1 MEPKTI
7 KKIGVLTS
15 GGDAPGMNA
24 AIRAVVRA
32 GFYYNLEMYGIY
44 RGYEGMIN
52 DDIKKLESKNIAHVL
67 ERGGTFLKSA
77 RSAEF
82 RTPEG
87 RQKAFDNLK
96 KHGIDA
102 LVVIGGDGSLTGA
115 HLFYQEF
122 GIPAIGLPG
131 TIDNDLSGTDSTI
144 GFDTAC
150 NTAIQAI
157 DKIRDTATS
166 HDRLFFVEVMGRDAG
181 FIAINAGIGS
191 AAAATLIPEKKMP
204 IEKLVERLKARKKA
218 MKQSNIVIVA
228 EGGKS
233 GGATEIAEKIKK
245 QLPSYDIKVTILGHL
260 QRGGSPSS
268 FDRVLASKLGVAAV
282 EGLMQGKYDVMAG
295 IINNKIV
302 FTPITKAIVDDK
314 EVDEDDFR
322 IAKIL
327 ST

>member
-1 MEPKTI
+1 MESKSIT
-7 KKIGVLTS
+7 KIGVLTS

-24 AIRAVVRA
+24 AIRAVVRCA
-32 GFYYNLEMYGIY
+32 FYYNLEVYGIY
-44 RGYEGMIN
+44 RGYEGMIQ
-52 DDIKKLESKNIAHVL
+52 DDIKKMESSDIAYVL

-87 RQKAFDNLK
+87 RKKAYENLQ

-115 HLFYQEF
+115 HLFYKEF
-122 GIPAIGLPG
+122 GIPSIGLPG
-131 TIDNDLSGTDSTI
+131 TIDNDLSGTDNTI

-150 NTAIQAI
+150 NTAIEAI

-166 HDRLFFVEVMGRDAG
+166 HDRLFFVEVMGRDSG

-204 IEKLVERLKARKKA
+204 VEALIDKLNTRAKAN
-218 MKQSNIVIVA
+218 KQANVVIVA

-233 GGATEIAEKIKK
+233 GGALELSKK
-245 QLPSYDIKVTILGHL
+245 VSKHLPTYDIKVTILGHL
-260 QRGGSPSS
+260 QRGGSPTSY
-268 FDRVLASKLGVAAV
+268 DRVLASKLGVAAV

-295 IINNKIV
+295 VINNKV
-302 FTPITKAIVDDK
+302 VYTPIKRAIVDDK
-314 EVDEDDFR
+314 EVDEEDFR
-322 IAKIL
+322 VAKIL

>member
-15 GGDAPGMNA
+15 GGDSPGMNA

-32 GFYYNLEMYGIY
+32 GFYYELEMFGIY
-44 RGYEGMIN
+44 RGYEGMIQG
-52 DDIKKLESKNIAHVL
+52 DIKKLDSRYITHIL

-87 RQKAFDNLK
+87 RKKAYENLK
-96 KHGIDA
+96 SHVIDA

-115 HLFYQEF
+115 HKFYEEY
-122 GIPAIGLPG
+122 GIPAVGLPG
-131 TIDNDLSGTDSTI
+131 TIDNDLSGTDLTI

-150 NTAIQAI
+150 NTAIEAI

-191 AAAATLIPEKKMP
+191 AAAAILIPERKTP
-204 IEKLVERLKARKKA
+204 IETLIEKLKTRSKAKKS
-218 MKQSNIVIVA
+218 SNIVIVA

-233 GGATEIAEKIKK
+233 GSAQQIADEVKSF
-245 QLPSYDIKVTILGHL
+245 LPHYDIKVTILGHL
-260 QRGGSPSS
+260 QRGGSPTSL
-268 FDRVLASKLGVAAV
+268 DRLLASKLGVAAV
-282 EGLMQGKYDVMAG
+282 EGLLQGKYDVMAG
-295 IINNKIV
+295 MINNKIV
-302 FTPITKAIVDDK
+302 YTPIVKAIVDDK
-314 EVDEDDFR
+314 EVDEEDLR

>member
-1 MEPKTI
+1 MESKAIT
-7 KKIGVLTS
+7 KIGVLTS

-24 AIRAVVRA
+24 AIRAVVRCA
-32 GFYYNLEMYGIY
+32 FYYNIEVYGIY
-44 RGYEGMIN
+44 RGYEGMIQN
-52 DDIKKLESKNIAHVL
+52 DIRQLDSSDIAYVL

-77 RSAEF
+77 RCAEF

-87 RQKAFDNLK
+87 RKKAYDNLQ
-96 KHGIDA
+96 KHGING

-115 HLFYQEF
+115 HLFYKEF

-131 TIDNDLSGTDSTI
+131 TIDNDLSGTDNTI

-150 NTAIQAI
+150 NTAIESI

-166 HDRLFFVEVMGRDAG
+166 HDRLFFVEVMGRDSG

-204 IEKLVERLKARKKA
+204 VEALIDRLNTRAKAKKQA
-218 MKQSNIVIVA
+218 NVVIVA

-233 GGATEIAEKIKK
+233 GGAMEISKK
-245 QLPSYDIKVTILGHL
+245 VKKYLPNYDIKVTILGHL
-260 QRGGSPSS
+260 QRGGSPTSY
-268 FDRVLASKLGVAAV
+268 DRVLASKLGVSAV
-282 EGLMQGKYDVMAG
+282 EGLMQGKCDVMAG
-295 IINNKIV
+295 VINNKV
-302 FTPITKAIVDDK
+302 VYTPIKRAIVDDK
-314 EVDEDDFR
+314 EVDEEDFR
-322 IAKIL
+322 VAKIL

>member
-7 KKIGVLTS
+7 KRIGVLTS

-32 GFYYNLEMYGIY
+32 GFYYKLEMYGIY
-44 RGYEGMIN
+44 RGYEGMIQ

-77 RSAEF
+77 RSNEF

-87 RQKAFDNLK
+87 RKKAYDNLV

-102 LVVIGGDGSLTGA
+102 LVIIGGDGSLTGA
-115 HLFYQEF
+115 HLFYNEF
-122 GIPAIGLPG
+122 GIPSIGLPG
-131 TIDNDLSGTDSTI
+131 TIDNDLAGTDLTI

-150 NTAIQAI
+150 NTAIEAI

-204 IEKLVERLKARKKA
+204 IERLIERLKARTKA
-218 MKQSNIVIVA
+218 MKSSNIVIVA

-233 GGATEIAEKIKK
+233 GSAVEIAAKIKK
-245 QLPSYDIKVTILGHL
+245 ELPYFDIKVTILGHL
-260 QRGGSPSS
+260 QRGGAPSS
-268 FDRVLASKLGVAAV
+268 LDRVLASKLGVFAV

-295 IINNKIV
+295 IINNKVV
-302 FTPITKAIVDDK
+302 FTPIAKAIVGHK

>member
-7 KKIGVLTS
+7 KRIGVLTS

-24 AIRAVVRA
+24 AIRATVRA

-52 DDIKKLESKNIAHVL
+52 NDIKKLDSKNIAHVL
-67 ERGGTFLKSA
+67 ERGGTFLKTA
-77 RSAEF
+77 RSEEF

-87 RQKAFDNLK
+87 RKKAYDNLQ

-115 HLFYQEF
+115 HLFYQEY
-122 GIPAIGLPG
+122 GVPAIGLPG
-131 TIDNDLSGTDSTI
+131 TIDNDLSGTDLTI

-181 FIAINAGIGS
+181 FIAVNTGIGS
-191 AAAATLIPEKKMP
+191 AAAATLIPENKMP
-204 IEKLVERLKARKKA
+204 IDKLIKRLMARTKAL
-218 MKQSNIVIVA
+218 KQSNIVIVA

-233 GGATEIAEKIKK
+233 GGAAEIAEKVKK
-245 QLPSYDIKVTILGHL
+245 QLPYYDIKVTILGHL
-260 QRGGSPSS
+260 QRGGPPSS
-268 FDRVLASKLGVAAV
+268 FDRVLASKLGVSAV
-282 EGLMQGKYDVMAG
+282 EGLLQGKYDVMAG
-295 IINNKIV
+295 VINNKIV
-302 FTPITKAIVDDK
+302 FTPISKAIVDDK

>member
-1 MEPKTI
+1 MEAKTI

-24 AIRAVVRA
+24 AIRAAVRA
-32 GFYYNLEMYGIY
+32 GFYYNLEMYGIF
-44 RGYEGMIN
+44 RGYEGMIQN
-52 DDIKKLESKNIAHVL
+52 DIKKLDSKNITHVL

-77 RSAEF
+77 RSEEF

-87 RQKAFDNLK
+87 RKKAFNNLK
-96 KHGIDA
+96 NHGIDA

-115 HLFYQEF
+115 HLFYQEY
-122 GIPAIGLPG
+122 GVPSIGLPG

-150 NTAIQAI
+150 NTAIEAI

-191 AAAATLIPEKKMP
+191 AAAAILIPENKTP
-204 IEKLVERLKARKKA
+204 IENLVEKLKSRTKA
-218 MKQSNIVIVA
+218 MKTSNIVIVA

-233 GGATEIAEKIKK
+233 GSAQEIADKVKK
-245 QLPSYDIKVTILGHL
+245 FLPYYDIKVTILGHL
-260 QRGGSPSS
+260 QRGGAPSS
-268 FDRVLASKLGVAAV
+268 FDRLLASKLGVAAV

-295 IINNKIV
+295 MINNKVV
-302 FTPITKAIVDDK
+302 FTPIVKAIVDDK
-314 EVDEDDFR
+314 AVDEEDLR
-322 IAKIL
+322 VANIL

>member
-1 MEPKTI
+1 MEPKNI

-24 AIRAVVRA
+24 AIRAAVRA
-32 GFYYNLEMYGIY
+32 GFYYGLEMYGIY
-44 RGYEGMIN
+44 RGYEGMIQN
-52 DDIKKLESKNIAHVL
+52 DIKKLDSKNITHVL

-77 RSAEF
+77 RSEEF
-82 RTPEG
+82 RTSEG
-87 RQKAFDNLK
+87 RRKAYENLK
-96 KHGIDA
+96 AHGIDA

-115 HLFYQEF
+115 HLFYKEY
-122 GIPAIGLPG
+122 GIPAVGLPG

-150 NTAIQAI
+150 NTAIEAI

-191 AAAATLIPEKKMP
+191 ASAAILIPERKTQ
-204 IEKLVERLKARKKA
+204 IETLLEKLKSRTKAKKT
-218 MKQSNIVIVA
+218 SNIVIVA

-233 GGATEIAEKIKK
+233 GSAQEIADKVKK
-245 QLPSYDIKVTILGHL
+245 HLPYYDIKVTILGHL
-260 QRGGSPSS
+260 QRGGAPTSY
-268 FDRVLASKLGVAAV
+268 DRLLASKLGVAAV

-295 IINNKIV
+295 MINNKLV
-302 FTPITKAIVDDK
+302 YTPIVKAIVGDK
-314 EVDEDDFR
+314 EIDEEDLR
-322 IAKIL
+322 VANIL

>member
-15 GGDAPGMNA
+15 GGDSPGMNA

-32 GFYYNLEMYGIY
+32 GFYYELEMFGIY
-44 RGYEGMIN
+44 RGYEGMIQG
-52 DDIKKLESKNIAHVL
+52 DIKKLDSRYITHIL

-87 RQKAFDNLK
+87 RKKAFENLK
-96 KHGIDA
+96 SHGIDA

-115 HLFYQEF
+115 HKFYEEY
-122 GIPAIGLPG
+122 GIPAVGLPG
-131 TIDNDLSGTDSTI
+131 TIDNDLSGTDLTI

-150 NTAIQAI
+150 NTAIEAI

-191 AAAATLIPEKKMP
+191 ASAAILIPERKTP
-204 IEKLVERLKARKKA
+204 IETLIEKLKTRSKAKKS
-218 MKQSNIVIVA
+218 SNIVIVA

-233 GGATEIAEKIKK
+233 GSAQQIADEVKSF
-245 QLPSYDIKVTILGHL
+245 LPHYDIKVTILGHL
-260 QRGGSPSS
+260 QRGGSPTSL
-268 FDRVLASKLGVAAV
+268 DRLLASKLGVAAV
-282 EGLMQGKYDVMAG
+282 EGLLQGKYDVMAG
-295 IINNKIV
+295 MINNKIV
-302 FTPITKAIVDDK
+302 YTPIVKAIVDDK
-314 EVDEDDFR
+314 EVDEEDLR

>member
-7 KKIGVLTS
+7 KRIGVLTS
-15 GGDAPGMNA
+15 GGDSPGMNA
-24 AIRAVVRA
+24 AIRAAVRA

-44 RGYEGMIN
+44 RGYEGMIQN
-52 DDIKKLESKNIAHVL
+52 DIKKLDSKHITHVL

-82 RTPEG
+82 RTVEG
-87 RQKAFDNLK
+87 RKIAHENLK
-96 KHGIDA
+96 AHGIDA
-102 LVVIGGDGSLTGA
+102 LVIIGGDGSLTGA
-115 HLFYQEF
+115 HLFFQEY
-122 GIPAIGLPG
+122 GIPSIGLPG
-131 TIDNDLSGTDSTI
+131 TIDNDLSGTDYTI

-191 AAAATLIPEKKMP
+191 AAAAILIPEKKILIEDL
-204 IEKLVERLKARKKA
+204 IEKLKIRTKAKKS
-218 MKQSNIVIVA
+218 SNIVIVA
-228 EGGKS
+228 EGGIS
-233 GGATEIAEKIKK
+233 GGAAEIAKK
-245 QLPSYDIKVTILGHL
+245 VKKFLPYYDIKITILGHL
-260 QRGGSPSS
+260 QRGGAPSS
-268 FDRVLASKLGVAAV
+268 FDRLLASKLGVAAV
-282 EGLMQGKYDVMAG
+282 EGLISGKYDVMAG
-295 IINNKIV
+295 IINHKVV
-302 FTPITKAIVDDK
+302 FTPIKKAIINDK
-314 EVDEDDFR
+314 TVDEEDFR

>member
-15 GGDAPGMNA
+15 GGDSPGMNA

-32 GFYYNLEMYGIY
+32 GFYYELEMFGIY
-44 RGYEGMIN
+44 RGYEGMIQG
-52 DDIKKLESKNIAHVL
+52 DIKKLDSRYITHIL

-87 RQKAFDNLK
+87 RKKAFENLK
-96 KHGIDA
+96 SHGIDA

-115 HLFYQEF
+115 HKFYEEY
-122 GIPAIGLPG
+122 GIPAVGLPG
-131 TIDNDLSGTDSTI
+131 TIDNDLSGTDLTI

-150 NTAIQAI
+150 NTAIEAI

-191 AAAATLIPEKKMP
+191 AAAAILIPERKTP
-204 IEKLVERLKARKKA
+204 IETLIEKLKTRSKAKKS
-218 MKQSNIVIVA
+218 SNIVIVA

-233 GGATEIAEKIKK
+233 GSAQQIADEVKSF
-245 QLPSYDIKVTILGHL
+245 LPHYDIKVTILGHL
-260 QRGGSPSS
+260 QRGGSPTSL
-268 FDRVLASKLGVAAV
+268 DRLLASKLGVAAV
-282 EGLMQGKYDVMAG
+282 EGLLQGKYDVMAG
-295 IINNKIV
+295 MINNKIV
-302 FTPITKAIVDDK
+302 YTPIVKAIVDDK
-314 EVDEDDFR
+314 EVDEEDLR

>member
-15 GGDAPGMNA
+15 GGDSPGMNA
-24 AIRAVVRA
+24 AIRAVVRT
-32 GFYYNLEMYGIY
+32 GFYYGIEMYGIY
-44 RGYEGMIN
+44 RGYEGMIQ
-52 DDIKKLESKNIAHVL
+52 DDIKKLDSRYITHVL

-87 RQKAFDNLK
+87 RKKAFDILQS
-96 KHGIDA
+96 HGIDA

-115 HLFYQEF
+115 HLFFEEY

-131 TIDNDLSGTDSTI
+131 TIDNDLSGTDLTI

-150 NTAIQAI
+150 NTAIEAI

-191 AAAATLIPEKKMP
+191 AAAAILIPERKTP
-204 IEKLVERLKARKKA
+204 IDALIEKLKTRSKAKKS
-218 MKQSNIVIVA
+218 SNIVIVA
-228 EGGKS
+228 EGGQS
-233 GGATEIAEKIKK
+233 GSAQHIADEVKTF
-245 QLPSYDIKVTILGHL
+245 LPHYDIKVTILGHL

-268 FDRVLASKLGVAAV
+268 YDRLLASKLGVAAV
-282 EGLMQGKYDVMAG
+282 EGLLQGKYDMMAG
-295 IINNKIV
+295 MINNKV
-302 FTPITKAIVDDK
+302 VYTPIVKAIVDDK
-314 EVDEDDFR
+314 EVDDEDLR
-322 IAKIL
+322 IANIL

>member
-1 MEPKTI
+1 MENKTI
-7 KKIGVLTS
+7 KRIGVLTS
-15 GGDAPGMNA
+15 GGDSPGMNA
-24 AIRAVVRA
+24 AIRASVRA
-32 GFYYNLEMYGIY
+32 GFFYNIEMYGIY
-44 RGYEGMIN
+44 RGYEGLIN
-52 DDIKKLESKNIAHVL
+52 NDIKKLESKNIAHVL

-87 RQKAFDNLK
+87 RKKAYENLK
-96 KHGIDA
+96 KHEIDA

-115 HLFYQEF
+115 HLFYQEY
-122 GIPAIGLPG
+122 GVPAIGLPG
-131 TIDNDLSGTDSTI
+131 TIDNDLSGTDFTI

-150 NTAIQAI
+150 NTAIEAI

-191 AAAATLIPEKKMP
+191 AAAAILIPEKKMP
-204 IEKLVERLKARKKA
+204 IERLVERLKARTKA

-233 GGATEIAEKIKK
+233 GSAAEIAEKVKK
-245 QLPSYDIKVTILGHL
+245 HLPYYDIKVTILGHL

-268 FDRVLASKLGVAAV
+268 FDRVLASKLGVSAI
-282 EGLMQGKYDVMAG
+282 EGLLQGKKDVMVG
-295 IINNKIV
+295 IINNKLV

>member
-1 MEPKTI
+1 MENNTI
-7 KKIGVLTS
+7 KRVGVLTA
-15 GGDAPGMNA
+15 GGDSPGMNA
-24 AIRAVVRA
+24 AIRATVRA
-32 GFYYNLEMYGIY
+32 GFFYNLEMYGIY
-44 RGYEGMIN
+44 RGYEGLIN
-52 DDIKKLESKNIAHVL
+52 NDIKKLESKNIAHVL

-82 RTPEG
+82 RTLEG
-87 RQKAFDNLK
+87 RKKAFENLK
-96 KHGIDA
+96 KHNIDA

-115 HLFYQEF
+115 HLFYQEC

-131 TIDNDLSGTDSTI
+131 TIDNDLSGTDFTI

-150 NTAIQAI
+150 NTAIEAI

-204 IEKLVERLKARKKA
+204 IERLVERLKARTKA

-233 GGATEIAEKIKK
+233 GSAAEIAEKVKK
-245 QLPSYDIKVTILGHL
+245 QLPYYDIKVTILGHL

-268 FDRVLASKLGVAAV
+268 FDRVLASKLGVSAI
-282 EGLMQGKYDVMAG
+282 EGLLQGKKDVMVG
-295 IINNKIV
+295 IINNKLV

>member
-1 MEPKTI
+1 MENKI
-7 KKIGVLTS
+7 ISRIGVLTS

-32 GFYYNLEMYGIY
+32 GIYYKLEVYGIY
-44 RGYEGMIN
+44 RGFEGLIQ
-52 DDIKKLESKNIAHVL
+52 DSIKKLETKDVAYIL

-77 RSAEF
+77 RSEEF
-82 RTPEG
+82 KTREG
-87 RQKAFDNLK
+87 REKAFGNLQ
-96 KHGIDA
+96 KHKIDA
-102 LVVIGGDGSLTGA
+102 MVVIGGDGSLTGA
-115 HLFYQEF
+115 HLLYEEC
-122 GIPAIGLPG
+122 GIPSIGIPG

-157 DKIRDTATS
+157 DKIRNTASS

-181 FIAINAGIGS
+181 FIAINAGVGS
-191 AAAATLIPEKKMP
+191 GAAATLIPERRMPVENLIKRLNKRAEAKKM
-204 IEKLVERLKARKKA
+204 
-218 MKQSNIVIVA
+218 SNIVIVA

-233 GGATEIAEKIKK
+233 GGALEIAKKVKKI
-245 QLPSYDIKVTILGHL
+245 LPQYDIKVTILGHL

-268 FDRVLASKLGVAAV
+268 YDRFLASKLGVGAI
-282 EGLMQGKYDVMAG
+282 EGLLQGKYDVMAG
-295 IINNKIV
+295 VINSKV
-302 FTPITKAIVDDK
+302 VYTPIKRAIIDDKTVDD
-314 EVDEDDFR
+314 DDFR

>member
-1 MEPKTI
+1 MEPKNI

-24 AIRAVVRA
+24 AIRAAVRA
-32 GFYYNLEMYGIY
+32 GFYYGLEMYGIY
-44 RGYEGMIN
+44 RGYEGMIQN
-52 DDIKKLESKNIAHVL
+52 DIKKLDTKNITHVL

-77 RSAEF
+77 RSEEF
-82 RTPEG
+82 RTAEG
-87 RQKAFDNLK
+87 RRKAYEHLK
-96 KHGIDA
+96 SHGIDA

-115 HLFYQEF
+115 HLFYQEY
-122 GIPAIGLPG
+122 GIPAVGLPG
-131 TIDNDLSGTDSTI
+131 TIDNDLSGTDLTI

-150 NTAIQAI
+150 NTAIEAI

-191 AAAATLIPEKKMP
+191 AAAAILIPERKTP
-204 IEKLVERLKARKKA
+204 VDSLVEKLKTRTKARKS
-218 MKQSNIVIVA
+218 SNIVIVA

-233 GGATEIAEKIKK
+233 GSAQEIADKVKK
-245 QLPSYDIKVTILGHL
+245 HLPYYDIKVTILGHL
-260 QRGGSPSS
+260 QRGGAPTS
-268 FDRVLASKLGVAAV
+268 FDRLLASKLGVAAV

-295 IINNKIV
+295 LINNKLV
-302 FTPITKAIVDDK
+302 YTPIVKAIVGDK
-314 EVDEDDFR
+314 EIDEEDLR
-322 IAKIL
+322 VANIL

>member
-1 MEPKTI
+1 MEAKTI

-24 AIRAVVRA
+24 AIRAAVRA
-32 GFYYNLEMYGIY
+32 GFYYNLEMYGIF
-44 RGYEGMIN
+44 RGYEGMIQN
-52 DDIKKLESKNIAHVL
+52 DIKKLDSKNITHVL

-77 RSAEF
+77 RSEEF

-87 RQKAFDNLK
+87 RLKAFNNLK
-96 KHGIDA
+96 NHGIDA

-115 HLFYQEF
+115 HLFYQEY
-122 GIPAIGLPG
+122 GIPSIGLPG

-150 NTAIQAI
+150 NTAIEAI

-191 AAAATLIPEKKMP
+191 AAAAILIPENKTP
-204 IEKLVERLKARKKA
+204 IENLVEKLKSRTKA
-218 MKQSNIVIVA
+218 MKTSNIVIVA

-233 GGATEIAEKIKK
+233 GSAQEIADKVKK
-245 QLPSYDIKVTILGHL
+245 FLPYYDIKVTILGHL
-260 QRGGSPSS
+260 QRGGAPTS
-268 FDRVLASKLGVAAV
+268 FDRLLASKLGVAAV

-295 IINNKIV
+295 LINNKVV
-302 FTPITKAIVDDK
+302 FTPIVKAIVGDK
-314 EVDEDDFR
+314 TVDEEDLR
-322 IAKIL
+322 VANIL